1 MRENFPRELSGEK
14 ILNLT
19 SMDSFF
25 PVSTPASTPLYPE
38 KVETATCKTN
48 RLVIPESECCQAII
62 SFCCSYNKLCEIFH
76 KFISALQ

>member
-1 MRENFPRELSGEK
+1 MCERIFRDNCQMKK

-25 PVSTPASTPLYPE
+25 PVSTPASTPE

-62 SFCCSYNKLCEIFH
+62 SLCCSYNKLCEIFR